1 MRRSLSALLAVLALV
16 FVSACGAS
24 GGDDDAAEETTT
36 TTIADDT
43 TEDTAAEDEGDDDDE
58 TTTTESDDEP
68 SGGGVEVEAWADDFC
83 GSFETWLDEVQ
94 AASSG
99 VTDSITPGD
108 MEGAKTAII
117 NLFGTVATHTET
129 LIGEIESAGAPD
141 IDDGD
146 DFLADLIVKFEDF
159 HAAIETARAQ
169 AETVS
174 TTDPVAFESEF
185 TALLATFQSETET
198 VGNSFSEL
206 DAKYSDRDLNAAVES
221 ACSFL

>member
-24 GGDDDAAEETTT
+24 GGDDDAA
-36 TTIADDT
+36 
-43 TEDTAAEDEGDDDDE
+43 DE
-58 TTTTESDDEP
+58 TTTTEASGDATTTSEPDEDDDTTTTTEDDDEQP
-68 SGGGVEVEAWADDFC
+68 SGDLVEVEAWADDFC

-94 AASSG
+94 AASGS

-108 MEGAKTAII
+108 MEGAKAAII

-129 LIGEIESAGAPD
+129 LIGDIESGGAPD

-146 DFLADLIVKFEDF
+146 DFLDDLIVKFEDF
-159 HAAIETARAQ
+159 HAAIETARAE

-174 TTDPVAFESEF
+174 TSDPVAFQNEF
-185 TALLATFQSETET
+185 TELLATFQTETET

-221 ACSFL
+221 SCDFL